1 MIISTIDSC
10 QLVDVWFMFNFEW
23 LHLTWMSLTW
33 MRVNSNPRPA
43 ARVDTKATSNT
54 FQLAITAAKILFREN
69 LNSCRYRG
77 WILFAVNVVV
87 VVVVVVENVVDVR
100 MSLSTN
106 ALKY

>member
-1 MIISTIDSC
+1 M
-10 QLVDVWFMFNFEW
+10 
-23 LHLTWMSLTW
+23 TW

-43 ARVDTKATSNT
+43 ASVDTKATNNT

-87 VVVVVVENVVDVR
+87 VVVAENVVDVQ

-106 ALKY
+106 KCFKILM

>member
-1 MIISTIDSC
+1 
-10 QLVDVWFMFNFEW
+10 
-23 LHLTWMSLTW
+23 

-43 ARVDTKATSNT
+43 ASVDTKATSNT

-87 VVVVVVENVVDVR
+87 VVVAENVVDVQ

-106 ALKY
+106 KCFKILM